1 MEGENIPH
9 YSENVAFQ
17 LEWQRLDDLVH
28 ENNGGDADDHDN
40 DRNDINENN
49 ESHEGENDDGNG
61 NQSIDFAIENQAPQT
76 HVNLSSQKCQRGK
89 KKNET
94 RRSDQHDLVSSY
106 MLQRICHT

>member
-40 DRNDINENN
+40 GRNDINENN

-76 HVNLSSQKCQRGK
+76 HVNLSS
-89 KKNET
+89 
-94 RRSDQHDLVSSY
+94 
-106 MLQRICHT
+106 